1 MTNKPIYII
10 IYDKLKFAIKGGTYP
25 PGSFLP
31 TEQELETLYQVSRTT
46 IRRAVKLLSDEGILS
61 VRQGCGTMVMDIRT
75 TQNYNQ
81 VTSVTESLRKRGYD
95 VTTGSMMIDV
105 IPASRDIAADL
116 FIPEGTPVAR
126 IQRLQLADGRPVTLM
141 ENYIEYA
148 KVPGIEQ
155 HSGHFVALY
164 QFLEETYGLIID
176 ATRDRISAKS
186 ADFLEARVLEIE
198 PKTALL
204 VIRRISYYQDK
215 PVSIDHVRIIGSQ
228 YEAEISGKG
237 RSK

>member
-1 MTNKPIYII
+1 MTNKPIYIK
-10 IYDKLKFAIKGGTYP
+10 IYDKLKTAIKDGTYP

-31 TEQELETLYQVSRTT
+31 TEQELEALYQVSRTT
-46 IRRAVKLLSDEGILS
+46 IRNAVKLLSSEGLLS
-61 VRQGCGTMVMDIRT
+61 VRQGCGTMVMNTRT

-81 VTSVTESLRKRGYD
+81 VTSVTESLRKRGYN

-105 IPASRDIAADL
+105 IPASRDISSDL
-116 FIPEGTPVAR
+116 SIPEGTPVAR
-126 IQRLQLADGRPVTLM
+126 IQRLQLADEKPVTIM

-164 QFLEETYGLIID
+164 QFLEETYHLTID
-176 ATRDRISAKS
+176 STRDRISAKS
-186 ADFLEARVLEIE
+186 ADFLEARVLDVE

-204 VIRRISYYQDK
+204 VIRRVSYYEDK

-237 RSK
+237 RCK